1 MELEVVAGEH
11 DGGGQCLQSALGDS
25 EVVVLEK
32 IQAVVDE
39 RPHLRQ
45 TQALSGR
52 FQKLMQVLHSC
63 LVLLGVLG
71 TRELQR
77 FLHRSNFRVL

>member
-1 MELEVVAGEH
+1 MELEVVAGKH
-11 DGGGQCLQSALGDS
+11 GGGGQCLQSALGDS

-32 IQAVVDE
+32 IQALVDE
-39 RPHLRQ
+39 RCHLRR

-52 FQKLMQVLHSC
+52 IQKLMQALHSRHA
-63 LVLLGVLG
+63 LLGVLG
-71 TRELQR
+71 TRELQH